1 MSEEVSSSRDAEAI
15 VAQYVRDPR
24 PDLKDL
30 IIVHYAGTV
39 ERIARRFAGI
49 EPLEDLVQVGYIG
62 LLNAL
67 SKFDPGASVKFGTY
81 ATHLIAGEIKHYLR
95 DRTQTIRQPAWLQEL
110 RQKVQK
116 TASQLQAELGRPPTS
131 EEIAQRCGVTEEAV
145 HDALATQEL
154 IRVASLDSSGSE
166 TEDGEGDRL
175 DALESDS
182 PHISVEDR
190 VVLLDAVVG
199 LRELEKNVVTLF
211 HFESLS
217 QAEIASR
224 LSISC
229 NYVSHILRQSH
240 SKLRQALGPQ
250 RASQLAP
257 LDPASDMDS
266 TVDEAT
272 GSYTEAYLIARLTE
286 ELHRLSSQGA
296 TLSLITIEIK
306 GLENYGRF
314 YGPGG
319 IQQLMVDAASHIRS
333 ASRSLDIQCRLGK
346 WGFAVIL
353 PGTGAASS
361 VVRSRI
367 AERFAAWAS
376 HAPDGSVA
384 VSVDV
389 GVVVANRRIKTAA
402 ELIELAR
409 GSGGTQSAA

>member
-15 VAQYVRDPR
+15 VAEYVRDPR

-30 IIVHYAGTV
+30 VIVHYAGTV

-49 EPLEDLVQVGYIG
+49 EPMEDLVQVGYIG

-131 EEIAQRCGVTEEAV
+131 EEIAHRCGVTPDAV
-145 HDALATQEL
+145 HDAYATQEL
-154 IRVASLDSSGSE
+154 VRVASLDSSGPE
-166 TEDGEGDRL
+166 NEEGEGDRME
-175 DALESDS
+175 ALESDA
-182 PHISVEDR
+182 PHVSVEDR

-199 LRELEKNVVTLF
+199 LRDLEKDVVTLF
-211 HFESLS
+211 HFESLN
-217 QAEIASR
+217 QAEISAR

-229 NYVSHILRQSH
+229 NYVSHILRQAH
-240 SKLRQALGPQ
+240 SKLRVALGPQ
-250 RASQLAP
+250 KANQLAP
-257 LDPASDMDS
+257 VDSLADSDS
-266 TVDEAT
+266 SVDETT
-272 GSYTEAYLIARLTE
+272 GCYTEAYLISRLTE

-296 TLSLITIEIK
+296 TLSLITVEIK
-306 GLENYGRF
+306 GLENYGKF

-319 IQQLMVDAASHIRS
+319 IQQLLADAASHIRG
-333 ASRSLDIQCRLGK
+333 ASRSLDIQCRLGQ

-353 PGTGAASS
+353 PGTGSASN
-361 VVRSRI
+361 VVRGRI
-367 AERFAAWAS
+367 AERFASWSS
-376 HAPDGSVA
+376 HSPDGSLE

-389 GVVVANRRIKTAA
+389 GVIVANRRIKSAS
-402 ELIELAR
+402 ELIDLAR
-409 GSGGTQSAA
+409 GSRGNQSAA